1 MLNAISYWHGIDL
14 LTVAHNART
23 SMDVINHHDASRFSG
38 EKNIALLQVHI
49 GTKSISP
56 GCQKYLK
63 LLMTPASP
71 ALLSFIT
78 WMPYVLFGLCVGLS
92 MFILRLLRRDKA
104 LTLFELVKRYLLG
117 GVIYFSLFSTMLLLE
132 DKLMPMMLG
141 LPYEV
146 VFPCIDYT
154 THSPQTLAQIFT
166 FWSVSDM
173 TQLKCH

>member
-1 MLNAISYWHGIDL
+1 
-14 LTVAHNART
+14 
-23 SMDVINHHDASRFSG
+23 
-38 EKNIALLQVHI
+38 
-49 GTKSISP
+49 
-56 GCQKYLK
+56 
-63 LLMTPASP
+63 
-71 ALLSFIT
+71 
-78 WMPYVLFGLCVGLS
+78 